1 MVKPPVNLAASIK
14 SRLLNIAR
22 ERSQVFDVLLV
33 RFALERILF
42 RLSVSP
48 YRDKYILK
56 GGLLVTAWTGN
67 DNRTTKDA
75 DFLGYGDNKPDKL
88 IAVFRAIMK
97 IEANDGIIF
106 DLDGLAAEPIR
117 EDAEYGGIRIKTTAF
132 LEQTRI
138 PITIDIGF
146 GDELADPSHKIDFP
160 SLLDFPAAHLRA
172 YSPASVMAE
181 KFHAIVDLGEI
192 NGRMKDYF
200 DLWSIPMSMT
210 ILPDDL
216 DAAIKATFARRG
228 TLIPTSTPIGL
239 SQTMMDDASKQRQW
253 RAYAT
258 SIGEDDLDFERV
270 IDAIRKTLGPSCL
283 RIINAQETSSS

>member
-1 MVKPPVNLAASIK
+1 MAKPPVNLAASIK
-14 SRLLNIAR
+14 IRLLNIAR

-48 YRDKYILK
+48 HRDKYILK

-75 DFLGYGDNKPDKL
+75 DFLGYGDNEPDKL
-88 IAVFRAIMK
+88 ITAFRAIMK

-106 DLDGLAAEPIR
+106 DLGGLAAEPIR

-146 GDELADPSHKIDFP
+146 GDDIADPSHQIDFP

-228 TLIPTSTPIGL
+228 TMIPSSTPIGL
-239 SQTMMDDASKQRQW
+239 SRTMMDDASKQRQW

-258 SIGEDDLDFERV
+258 SIGEDTLEFERV
-270 IDAIRKTLGPSCL
+270 IGAIWRTLGPSCL
-283 RIINAQETSSS
+283 RIIQAQETSSS